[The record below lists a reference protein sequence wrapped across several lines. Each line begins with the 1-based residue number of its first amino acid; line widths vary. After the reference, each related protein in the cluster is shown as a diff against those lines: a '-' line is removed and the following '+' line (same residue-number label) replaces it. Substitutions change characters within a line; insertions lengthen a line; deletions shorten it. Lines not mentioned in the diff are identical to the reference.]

1 MKVAAMLL
9 LLPLVLGALERVN
22 LLKNAGFE
30 REDETWHS
38 YTGMTRPPV
47 AYDSAKAN
55 AHDPER
61 AFTGSFSAS
70 VDTRARPG
78 DDNLPLMFFDSAVVI
93 QGLQIPKTMSDLD
106 SLILRMKMIP
116 RELNYKLT
124 FVFGVSLSF
133 DLGES
138 FWKWCI
144 YSFHG
149 PAVNPGL
156 DGTHRKVLNFD
167 APDDTSWL
175 EYRRLPS
182 TDWLGKGIRPTSVLD
197 SIAVVSYGAHD
208 YWLGQKVYWDDV
220 RLMGYADY
228 DVGVKE
234 ILSGD
239 SLREDTPYIPQARI
253 KNFGRGNAEFSV
265 VAEIWDDETQVYYDS
280 LPWSLAGDTEDIVS
294 FADFTPDHPAPYILT
309 IRTVMEPDECDEDD
323 QLSKFLIYTGIA
335 EPVTHP
341 DAITFEIES
350 LSTIRYSLPYAT
362 HVSLKIYDVS
372 GRLVSKLVDG
382 EVAPGVHELRWTG
395 KDDVNRR
402 CASGV
407 YFVRFTADQYK
418 ASKKM
423 VLIK

>member
-1 MKVAAMLL
+1 MHRSMKVAAMLL

-30 REDETWHS
+30 REDEAWHA

-70 VDTRARPG
+70 VDTRTRPG
-78 DDNLPLMFFDSAVVI
+78 DDDLPLMFFDSAVVI

-106 SLILRMKMIP
+106 SLIWRMKIIP

-124 FVFGVSLSF
+124 AVFGVSLSF
-133 DLGES
+133 DRSES
-138 FWKWCI
+138 FWKWCR

-182 TDWLGKGIRPTSVLD
+182 TDWLGKGILPTSVLD
-197 SIAVVSYGAHD
+197 SIAIVSYGGY

-220 RLMGYADY
+220 QLMGYADY

-239 SLREDTPYIPQARI
+239 SIQPSMIYIPEARI
-253 KNFGRGNAEFSV
+253 KNFGRENAPEFYV
-265 VAEIWDDETQVYYDS
+265 IAEVWEEETRIYYDS
-280 LPWSLAGDTEDIVS
+280 LPWSLDSDTEDIVS
-294 FADFTPDHPAPYILT
+294 FKELILEPPLVPQYTLT

-335 EPVTHP
+335 EAPTTDHMTLEVR
-341 DAITFEIES
+341 S
-350 LSTIRYSLPYAT
+350 LTTPLRVAYSLPYAESGT
-362 HVSLKIYDVS
+362 LTLYDAAGRKIE
-372 GRLVSKLVDG
+372 RLTIRGSG
-382 EVAPGVHELRWTG
+382 EVSFSTTLP
-395 KDDVNRR
+395 
-402 CASGV
+402 SGV
-407 YFVRFTADQYK
+407 YFVRLESADLTITRK
-418 ASKKM
+418 A
-423 VLIK
+423 VLLR